1 MTPAGYHH
9 GNLRSAL
16 LRQAEA
22 ALRDGGVEGLSL
34 RQLARDLGVS
44 HGAPARHFPDKQS
57 LLDALALAGFESL
70 NAQLA
75 TAAAGG
81 ATFRDRFDRV
91 ARAYVSFALEH
102 AELLNVMFTTKHH
115 DAASAQL
122 REIGS
127 AGMTTAKELIAEA
140 QRAGEV
146 RPGDPG
152 VFAVVAQA
160 QVHGIAVLAGGD
172 LLDGLDPDT
181 ALAAALDLIWRG
193 LATPSLE
200 G

>member
-16 LRQAEA
+16 LAQAEV
-22 ALRDGGVEGLSL
+22 ALREGGVEGLSL

-44 HGAPARHFPDKQS
+44 HGAPARHFPDRQS

-75 TAAAGG
+75 AAASSAG
-81 ATFRDRFDRV
+81 TFRDRFDAV
-91 ARAYVSFALEH
+91 ARAYVSFALDH

-115 DAASAQL
+115 DAASTQL

-127 AGMTTAKELIAEA
+127 AGMTTAQQLIAEA

-146 RPGDPG
+146 RAGDPG

-160 QVHGIAVLAGGD
+160 HVHGLAVLAGGD
-172 LLDGLDPDT
+172 MLDGRDLDT
-181 ALAAALDLIWRG
+181 VLAAALDLIWRG
-193 LATPSLE
+193 LATS
-200 G
+200 